1 MLWFKFW
8 LRMTIALPNN
18 LLICRE
24 QKCHVQRTVGQLW
37 FCGEGCEGWLHS
49 SSLYFTF
56 LQEMSQ
62 SVKCGVFFLALS
74 LSLKQLSAANCLM
87 NWYFPLSFFSFSVGR
102 GGIFWV
108 EMFLKC
114 LRHHLENRT
123 KTWYKNNVTFQCGT
137 LQEHI
142 YFTFSVYS

>member
-1 MLWFKFW
+1 MCKGQSVSFGSVGKAVKLTSQLFFKFHLSARNIW
-8 LRMTIALPNN
+8 
-18 LLICRE
+18 IC
-24 QKCHVQRTVGQLW
+24 KMW
-37 FCGEGCEGWLHS
+37 CE
-49 SSLYFTF
+49 F
-56 LQEMSQ
+56 L
-62 SVKCGVFFLALS
+62 SVKFIFKRTKCC
-74 LSLKQLSAANCLM
+74 NCLM
-87 NWYFPLSFFSFSVGR
+87 NWYFPLSFFFFFFFSPAGR

-114 LRHHLENRT
+114 LRHHLENMT